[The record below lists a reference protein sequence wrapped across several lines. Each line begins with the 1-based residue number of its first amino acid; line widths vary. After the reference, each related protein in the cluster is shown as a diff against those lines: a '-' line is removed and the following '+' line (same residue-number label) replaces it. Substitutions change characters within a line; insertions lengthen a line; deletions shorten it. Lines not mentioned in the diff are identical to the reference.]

1 MMIGKLVLAVVV
13 GIAPAMVR
21 TTTAAPPSDEDH
33 STVSEEFVVAASP
46 ETAAA
51 AGLTV
56 VGEVGFGWTLVTKSA
71 DVETPPDDSAAEIA
85 GETGLEVEPNIEYQ
99 LADDPLFP
107 DQWALENSGQTGGS
121 TGADIDI
128 RAAWSFATGDQDTV
142 VAVLDTGAALAH
154 PDLSS
159 RLWVNP
165 GEIAGNGLDDDGNG
179 FVDDVNGWDTLD
191 NDADPSDSHG
201 HGTFVATTA
210 VAALNGVG
218 MVGVAPDSAVMPIRV
233 CQASCTLGAILSG
246 LAYAIANGADV
257 INLSF
262 GLGGQ
267 SAFSPLMENAIR
279 SAVDAGITVVA
290 AAGNAGTDNDAVPF
304 YPASYDVDGL
314 ISVAANDDNDALAWF
329 SNYGATSVDL
339 AAPGDSVLGGT
350 ITGWGT
356 GSGTSFSSPV
366 VAGVAAL
373 VRSVRPDLTPP
384 AIAELIIGSVDI
396 VPGLSGRVESDGRLD
411 AGLALEM
418 ATAPVAVAK
427 ASPSAGVLPY
437 TVQLSGAQ
445 SFDPAG
451 DLVSWSWSLP
461 DGSVVNSPLATW
473 APRKPGTYRSTLTIV
488 DDDGLTD
495 KDEVVFS
502 ATLRPGGT
510 FKDDNGHFAQGAVE
524 AIAAEGITNGCNPPV
539 NDRFCPQDAVTRG
552 QMAAF
557 LARALKLPAAQDVF
571 DDDSDSVFE
580 QAINKLAAA
589 RITVGCNPPAN
600 TRFCPDD
607 PVTRGQMAAF
617 LSRAFALSAGAGF
630 DAFVDDDSSVFENAI
645 DRLWAAG
652 ITFGCNPPDNDRYC
666 PDSTVSRGE
675 MAVFLT
681 RALGLTPFHPP
692 PPD

>member
-1 MMIGKLVLAVVV
+1 MIGKLMLAVVMAISPAAV
-13 GIAPAMVR
+13 SATEAPQSQDHP
-21 TTTAAPPSDEDH
+21 TAL
-33 STVSEEFVVAASP
+33 EEFVVEASP
-46 ETAAA
+46 EIAAA

-56 VGEVGFGWTLVTKSA
+56 VGEVGFGWALVTEEV
-71 DVETPPDDSAAEIA
+71 DIETSPGDNAAEIA
-85 GETGLEVEPNIEYQ
+85 DQTGLEAEPNVEYH

-107 DQWALENSGQTGGS
+107 DQWGLENGGQTGGS

-128 RAAWSFATGDQDTV
+128 RAAWSFATGDQDVV

-179 FVDDVNGWDTLD
+179 FVDDVNGWDSLN
-191 NDADPSDSHG
+191 NDSDPNDSHG

-210 VAALNGVG
+210 VAALNEVG
-218 MVGVAPDSAVMPIRV
+218 MVGVAPDSVVMPIRV
-233 CQASCTLGAILSG
+233 CQTSCTLAAILTG
-246 LAYAIANGADV
+246 MAYAIDTGADV

-262 GLGGQ
+262 GLGGA
-267 SAFSPLMENAIR
+267 SAFSPLMQGAIQE
-279 SAVDAGITVVA
+279 AVDTGITVVA
-290 AAGNAGTDNDAVPF
+290 AAGNDGTNNDAVPF
-304 YPASYDVDGL
+304 YPASYDIDGL
-314 ISVAANDDNDALAWF
+314 ISVAASDDDDALAWF

-339 AAPGDSVLGGT
+339 AAPGESVLGGT
-350 ITGWGT
+350 IAGWGI

-373 VRSVRPDLTPP
+373 IGSVRPDLGPA
-384 AIAELIIGSVDI
+384 AIAELIIGSVDV
-396 VPGLSGRVESDGRLD
+396 VPGLSGRVESDGRLN
-411 AGLALEM
+411 AGLALEL

-427 ASPSAGVLPY
+427 ASPTAGVLPY
-437 TVQLSGAQ
+437 TVQLSGTQ

-451 DLVSWSWSLP
+451 DLVSWSWRLP
-461 DGSVVNSPLATW
+461 DGSVVNSPSVAW
-473 APRKPGTYRSTLTIV
+473 APRKPGTYRSILTVI

-495 KDEVVFS
+495 TAEVVFS

-510 FKDDNGHFAQGAVE
+510 FLDDNGHFAQGAVE
-524 AIAAEGITNGCNPPV
+524 AIAAEGITQGCNPPG
-539 NDRFCPQDAVTRG
+539 NDRFCPQDEVTRG

-557 LARALKLPAAQDVF
+557 LARALRLPAAPDVF
-571 DDDSDSVFE
+571 DDDGDSVYE

-589 RITVGCNPPAN
+589 RITIGCNPPAN

-617 LSRAFALSAGAGF
+617 LTRAFALSAGAGS
-630 DAFVDDDSSVFENAI
+630 DAFVDDDNSVFENAI

-652 ITFGCNPPDNDRYC
+652 ITAGCNPPDNDRYC
-666 PDSTVSRGE
+666 PDAAVSRGE